1 MDKAFCVTCKNKNT
15 VNQTYNRL
23 VTESCGHIKCMNC
36 LLLEKSGCVAC
47 ATVNDNIDVV
57 GNQEK
62 ELTNKICLEDKRQPE
77 CEDLSKKKKLDTS
90 HILIET
96 DSRGGLYYQCTVC
109 KKKFNSKTHVAYH
122 AYCNGQKKP
131 FHCSECK
138 KSFATQSHYKYHM
151 RVHLNEK
158 KYSCDLCQMSFVQF
172 SKLKRHKLKHTKEK
186 KFQCHQCGKG
196 FNNSSALRKH
206 GLTHTQERPYTCDI
220 CGQKLRDS
228 SNYRKHL
235 EKHKATS
242 WSCSVC
248 HHQCETRGGLEEH
261 TRVHTGNTKAI
272 PISKRKYQCP
282 RCPHSFHARIDLKRH
297 LGVHSDSKPF
307 RCKICNRRFR
317 RKDNIE
323 RHIRNTHQ
331 NTEPAA
337 AMDCDETALERITNG
352 QTATQELTGRAYEI
366 CEKTKLEICNPL
378 PPLTTEDIEKH
389 IDVTTDKT
397 EATDETVPTDVTD
410 KTVIDKLS
418 IIEANN
424 ARQSVIV
431 EKRNTENAQVPS
443 PVNEYVHKIRKAVIS
458 LPPIDPVKF
467 QSVKRGFLPDAC
479 TVEPIK
485 NVELYKKILCEKVD
499 KETNEVMQS
508 PKMHWR
514 RKMEQDTN

>member
-172 SKLKRHKLKHTKEK
+172 SKLKRHKLKHT
-186 KFQCHQCGKG
+186 
-196 FNNSSALRKH
+196 N
-206 GLTHTQERPYTCDI
+206 
-220 CGQKLRDS
+220 
-228 SNYRKHL
+228 
-235 EKHKATS
+235 
-242 WSCSVC
+242 
-248 HHQCETRGGLEEH
+248 
-261 TRVHTGNTKAI
+261 
-272 PISKRKYQCP
+272 
-282 RCPHSFHARIDLKRH
+282 
-297 LGVHSDSKPF
+297 SKPF

-397 EATDETVPTDVTD
+397 ETTDETVPTDVTD

-485 NVELYKKILCEKVD
+485 NVELYKKILCEKLYWFMIAAI
-499 KETNEVMQS
+499 T
-508 PKMHWR
+508 
-514 RKMEQDTN
+514 